1 MNRQDYS
8 AEMRKHQ
15 SRLMRLVYL
24 GLGTVCLGLGILG
37 AILPLLP
44 TTPFILLSAAC
55 YARASDRFYNW
66 LLNNRLFGPMIRE
79 WRRHRSIPFRV
90 KVVSIVLMV
99 LTLGVSIVLF
109 VPNPYLQ
116 SALAAL
122 GIGLAVYLYR
132 IPSRDRPVRR

>member
-1 MNRQDYS
+1 
-8 AEMRKHQ
+8 
-15 SRLMRLVYL
+15 MRLVYL
-24 GLGTVCLGLGILG
+24 ALGTACLGLGILG

-66 LLNNRLFGPMIRE
+66 LLNNRQFGPMIRE

-90 KVVSIVLMV
+90 KVVSIALMA

-116 SALAAL
+116 SLLAAL
-122 GIGLAVYLYR
+122 GVGLAVYLYR

>member
-1 MNRQDYS
+1 VSTPNFS
-8 AEMRKHQ
+8 AEVREHR
-15 SRLMRLVYL
+15 SRFMRLLYL
-24 GLGTVCLGLGILG
+24 ALGTVCLGLGILG

-55 YARASDRFYNW
+55 YARASNRFYNC

-79 WRRHRSIPFRV
+79 WRRHRSIPFRI
-90 KVVSIVLMV
+90 KITSIVLMAV
-99 LTLGVSIVLF
+99 TLGVSIVLF

-116 SALAAL
+116 SALAAV
-122 GIGLAVYLYR
+122 GVGLAVYLYR

>member
-15 SRLMRLVYL
+15 SRPMRLVYL

-37 AILPLLP
+37 AVLPLLP

-122 GIGLAVYLYR
+122 GVGLAVYLYR